1 VSSPTSA
8 IARLRLAA
16 LLATGAAFAL
26 SPGAAAQ
33 DTGAPNPVAA
43 TDLGGQAYEYG
54 FPLLEVMR
62 VRREMTSVRCPDE
75 RGDAPVNTFSNVPRF
90 ADASAR
96 TVVAPNTDTLYS
108 IAHLDL
114 GRGPLV
120 LSHPRM
126 GRRYFSFAMLDPYTN
141 VIATPGTREDGGRAA
156 RIAIRWTGR
165 PGRIRRGRFDRVVTS
180 PSRRVWVIG
189 RTLAGDAADQRRA
202 YALMRRYRIA
212 RLDGTRRRFPK
223 GCTPGTPVTAPTPT
237 TGAAFVAALNRALA
251 DNPPPARD
259 APLLRRLAPYGI
271 GPGRSLDAAGL
282 DPVTR
287 GALLAGIETGART
300 LPAQAKLQA
309 LLGAQAHGGWYTP
322 PANTGDYG
330 TDYRARAAIAAL
342 GLGANTPAE
351 ATYPA
356 GVTDGSGVPY
366 VGLNRYRLTFT
377 RATLPPARFFWSLT
391 MYDADGYLA
400 DNPIDRY
407 SVGPS
412 HPPLLTRGDGSVVIE
427 VSRSKPSAPDV
438 NWLPA
443 PSGQFRL
450 NLRLY
455 GPARAA
461 LDGTWQPPKVENLGP
476 GG

>member
-1 VSSPTSA
+1 MN
-8 IARLRLAA
+8 ARAA
-16 LLATGAAFAL
+16 LLATGL
-26 SPGAAAQ
+26 TLGLLPTLAQ
-33 DTGAPNPVAA
+33 AAPNPIEAA
-43 TDLGGQAYEYG
+43 DLGRQAHEYG

-62 VRREMTSVRCPDE
+62 VRREMTSVRCPDA
-75 RGDAPVNTFSNVPRF
+75 RGNAPVNTFSNVPVF

-114 GRGPLV
+114 SRGPLV

-141 VIATPGTREDGGRAA
+141 VIATPGIREDGGRAA
-156 RIAIRWTGR
+156 RILVRWTGR
-165 PGRIRRGRFDRVVTS
+165 PGRIGRRTFDRVVVS
-180 PSRRVWVIG
+180 PYRRVWVIG

-202 YALMRRYRIA
+202 YALMRRYRITH
-212 RLDGTRRRFPK
+212 LNGYRRRFAK
-223 GCTPGTPVTAPTPT
+223 GCTPGPPVAAPTPA
-237 TGAAFVAALNRALA
+237 TGEAFVTALDRALA

-271 GPGRSLDAAGL
+271 GPGLSLEQAGL

-287 GALLAGIETGART
+287 AALLGGIENAARM

-309 LLGAQAHGGWYTP
+309 LVGAQSHGGWYTP

-330 TDYRARAAIAAL
+330 TDYAARAAIATL
-342 GLGANTPAE
+342 GLGANTPQE

-356 GVTDGSGVPY
+356 GVTDGNGVPY

-377 RATLPPARFFWSLT
+377 KETLPPARYFWSLT
-391 MYDADGYLA
+391 MYDADGYLV
-400 DNPIDRY
+400 DNPIHRY

-412 HPPLLTRGDGSVVIE
+412 HPPLVTRPDGSVVIE
-427 VSRSKPSAPDV
+427 VSRSAPSATDV
-438 NWLPA
+438 NWLPS

-455 GPARAA
+455 GPAPAA
-461 LDGTWQPPKVENLGP
+461 LDGRWQPPRVQNLGP
-476 GG
+476 LG